1 MPSEFCLI
9 IPALPSLKFCH
20 LTSTLYWHGL
30 NTCASHL
37 TTGYV
42 INSIMWLLQCT
53 YGTHSEN
60 LRTSMWVSF
69 IFLVR
74 RNYTIKTRFPLMLLI
89 LLALRVRLQHKI
101 KLPLCGKI
109 ARRFQAAANSWL
121 KWKRLFNG
129 INPFISVN
137 ICLKVWWMNK
147 NPRLIAKY
155 FLDYVQ
161 KYGSK
166 FLFSSLF

>member
-1 MPSEFCLI
+1 MGI
-9 IPALPSLKFCH
+9 MALK
-20 LTSTLYWHGL
+20 
-30 NTCASHL
+30 AD
-37 TTGYV
+37 
-42 INSIMWLLQCT
+42 
-53 YGTHSEN
+53 
-60 LRTSMWVSF
+60 
-69 IFLVR
+69 
-74 RNYTIKTRFPLMLLI
+74 
-89 LLALRVRLQHKI
+89 I
-101 KLPLCGKI
+101 KLNAHYI
-109 ARRFQAAANSWL
+109 AATL
-121 KWKRLFNG
+121 NG